1 MGAKRDTQR
10 DKTALATRAHQQGV
24 VAEVGRRALSE
35 RNLSALMEEAVELV
49 ARTLDVE
56 YAKVL
61 ELLPGG
67 DALVL
72 RAGLGW
78 QKGCVGKATVGAGR
92 HSQAG
97 YTLTSDVPVVAE
109 DLSRE
114 TRFDVAHLLSDH
126 GVKSGVTV
134 LIRGDPEP
142 YGVLGADSTHPRRFS
157 DEEVFFLRAVANVL
171 AEAVARAR
179 IEEELATRA
188 RQQAVVVELGRQ
200 ALADSDVSVLMD
212 RAVDLVARTLHV
224 DCVEVLELLPGG
236 ETFVRRAGVGWA
248 KGSAREG
255 IWKAGDDSQP
265 GYTLASDA
273 PVVVEDLSRES
284 RFRRPPLL
292 VDHGVVSGVSVVIS
306 GPEHPWGVL
315 GAHSTERRR
324 FSGDDVN
331 FLQAVAHVLAGAL
344 ERAEM
349 ERALRAAHDE
359 ERRLRER
366 VETYSRMAATAHED
380 ERRHI
385 ARELHDEVGQSLTGL
400 KLTLDALERLPPGST
415 DDQFRHARALVD
427 ELLERVHGLSLD
439 LRPAV
444 LDDLGLR
451 PALLWLVERF
461 RSQTGLEAVLEH
473 RGLDGRLTPEL
484 ETVAY
489 RIAQEALTNVARHAR
504 SPGATLRCV
513 LVGPSLVVEVT
524 DEGVG
529 FDVEA
534 ARLLRSGLGGMEE
547 RARMVGGQLLVES
560 LVGEGTR
567 VLAELPVTS
576 GSSTGG

>member
-1 MGAKRDTQR
+1 MPEGDSRR
-10 DKTALATRAHQQGV
+10 EETALATRARQQAV

-35 RNLSALMEEAVELV
+35 RKVPALMDEAVELV

-67 DALVL
+67 DVLLL
-72 RAGLGW
+72 RAGVGW
-78 QKGCVGKATVGAGR
+78 KKGCVGKATVGAGLD
-92 HSQAG
+92 SQAG
-97 YTLTSDVPVVAE
+97 YALASDVPVVAE

-114 TRFDVAHLLSDH
+114 DRFDVPPLLAEH
-126 GVKSGVTV
+126 GVKSSLTV

-142 YGVLGADSTHPRRFS
+142 YGVLGADSTRPRRF
-157 DEEVFFLRAVANVL
+157 DDDDVFFLRAVANVL

-179 IEEELATRA
+179 IEEELANRA
-188 RQQAVVVELGRQ
+188 RQQAVVVELGRR
-200 ALADSDVSVLMD
+200 ALADSDVSVLMGA
-212 RAVDLVARTLHV
+212 AVDLVARTLDVEH
-224 DCVEVLELLPGG
+224 VEVLELLAAGDALVP
-236 ETFVRRAGVGWA
+236 RAGVGWK
-248 KGSAREG
+248 KGSVGARAVA
-255 IWKAGDDSQP
+255 AGADSQP

-284 RFRRPPLL
+284 RFRVPRLFT
-292 VDHGVVSGVSVVIS
+292 DHGVVSGLSVVIG
-306 GPEHPWGVL
+306 GPDHPWGVL

-331 FLQAVAHVLAGAL
+331 FLRAVAHVLAGAL

-349 ERALRAAHDE
+349 ERRLRAAHDE

-366 VETYSRMAATAHED
+366 VETYSRLAATAHED

-400 KLTLDALERLPPGST
+400 KLTLDGLERLPPGSM
-415 DDQFRHARALVD
+415 DDRFRRARALVD
-427 ELLERVHGLSLD
+427 ELLERVHSLSLD

-451 PALLWLVERF
+451 PALLWLVQRF
-461 RSQTGLEAVLEH
+461 RTQTGLEAVLEH
-473 RGLDGRLTPEL
+473 KGLDGRLSPEL

-489 RIAQEALTNVARHAR
+489 RIAQEALTNVARHAHT
-504 SPGATLRCV
+504 SGATLRCV
-513 LVGPSLVVEVT
+513 LEGPSLVVEVT

-529 FDVEA
+529 FDVDA
-534 ARLLRSGLGGMEE
+534 ARPLRSGLVGMEE
-547 RARMVGGQLLVES
+547 RARLAGGYLRVDSQVGQ
-560 LVGEGTR
+560 GTR
-567 VLAELPVTS
+567 VLAELPVASAPRTP
-576 GSSTGG
+576 G